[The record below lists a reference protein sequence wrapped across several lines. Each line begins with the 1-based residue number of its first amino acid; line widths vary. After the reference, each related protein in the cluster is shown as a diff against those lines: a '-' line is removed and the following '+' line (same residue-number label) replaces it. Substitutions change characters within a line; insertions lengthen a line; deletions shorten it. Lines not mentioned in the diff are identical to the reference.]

1 MKLAILSP
9 MFYNDETYKKIRN
22 SAEMGHY
29 MVFND
34 SDIKGSGNPS
44 LFSYV
49 QQHLDV
55 DFSPVR
61 VLKEESEARILL
73 LRHSVSG
80 QFFVLRDFAGNPEIY
95 QKLMTVSSP
104 FLPGVYEVAAQDGR
118 LLVLEEY
125 IQGDTLY
132 SILEQSLF
140 SPGKARRIALQLCE
154 ALRILHGFGAV
165 HRDVKPENIILR
177 GSEAV
182 LIDFDASRI
191 RKTSGT
197 SDTVVLGTTGY
208 AAPEQYGLSQTDSR
222 ADIYSFGVVLN
233 VMLTGDHPSV
243 RLAKGHMGRVV
254 RRCTMTNPDQRY
266 PNVLRLADAL

>member
-1 MKLAILSP
+1 
-9 MFYNDETYKKIRN
+9 
-22 SAEMGHY
+22 MGHY

-49 QQHLDV
+49 QQHLDR

-61 VLKEESEARILL
+61 VLKEDSEARILL

-125 IQGDTLY
+125 IQGDILY

-191 RKTSGT
+191 QKTSGT

-266 PNVLRLADAL
+266 PNVLRLAEAL